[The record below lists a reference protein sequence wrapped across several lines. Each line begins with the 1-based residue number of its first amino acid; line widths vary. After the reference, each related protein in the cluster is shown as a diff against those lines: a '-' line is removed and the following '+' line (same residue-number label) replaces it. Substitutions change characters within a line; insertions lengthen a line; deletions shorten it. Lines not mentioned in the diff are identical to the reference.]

1 MKNEIQI
8 FKSDEFGQVRTTTIN
23 GEPWFALKDVC
34 NAFGEQNYRRV
45 AQRIDD
51 EEKGVSQIDTPGGT
65 QSMTVVNEAGLYSA
79 LFAMQPEKAR
89 GVSEEYVR
97 KRQEQLRKFK
107 RWVTSEVLPSI
118 RKTGSYTVDPLQKQR
133 LEVDL
138 NNSRANVA
146 ALWLEI
152 GSLATPEYKQV
163 CSSYASSVLAGGK
176 EVIPLPECKIDRYY
190 SAAEI
195 ADALGI
201 TANRVGKIA
210 NQHGLKTAEYGKWF
224 FDKSPYS
231 NKEVQTF
238 RYTRKAVDAIRK
250 LV

>member
-1 MKNEIQI
+1 MSKEIQI
-8 FKSDEFGQVRTTTIN
+8 FKNDEFGQVRTTTIN
-23 GEPWFALKDVC
+23 GEPWFVGKDVADILGYS
-34 NAFGEQNYRRV
+34 NPRDALAKHVDDDDRNTV
-45 AQRIDD
+45 AIRDG
-51 EEKGVSQIDTPGGT
+51 KGNPNQTII
-65 QSMTVVNEAGLYSA
+65 NESGLYA
-79 LFAMQPEKAR
+79 LVIGSKLPTAK
-89 GVSEEYVR
+89 
-97 KRQEQLRKFK
+97 KFK

-118 RKTGSYTVDPLQKQR
+118 RKTGAYTADPLQKQR
-133 LEVDL
+133 LEIDL

-152 GSLATPEYKQV
+152 GNLATPEYKQV
-163 CSSYASSVLAGGK
+163 CSSYASSVLSGGK
-176 EVIPLPECKIDRYY
+176 EVIPLPECKIERYY

-195 ADALGI
+195 AAALGI

-210 NQHGLKTAEYGKWF
+210 NQNGLKTAEYGKWF

>member
-8 FKSDEFGQVRTTTIN
+8 FKNDEFGQVRTTTIN
-23 GEPWFALKDVC
+23 GEPWFVGKDVTDILGYS
-34 NAFGEQNYRRV
+34 NPRDALAKHVDDDDRNTV
-45 AQRIDD
+45 AIRDG
-51 EEKGVSQIDTPGGT
+51 KGNPNQTII
-65 QSMTVVNEAGLYSA
+65 NESGLYA
-79 LFAMQPEKAR
+79 LIIGSKLPAAK
-89 GVSEEYVR
+89 
-97 KRQEQLRKFK
+97 KFK

-118 RKTGSYTVDPLQKQR
+118 RKTGTYTVDPLQKQR

-152 GSLATPEYKQV
+152 GNLATPEYKQV

-210 NQHGLKTAEYGKWF
+210 NQNGLKTAEYGKWF

-231 NKEVQTF
+231 DKEVQTF

>member
-8 FKSDEFGQVRTTTIN
+8 FKNDEFGQVRTTTIN
-23 GEPWFALKDVC
+23 GEPWFVGKDVADILGYS
-34 NAFGEQNYRRV
+34 NPRDAISKHV
-45 AQRIDD
+45 DD
-51 EEKGVSQIDTPGGT
+51 EDKGVANCDTLGGRQT
-65 QSMTVVNEAGLYSA
+65 LSIINESGLYA
-79 LFAMQPEKAR
+79 LIIGSKLPTAK
-89 GVSEEYVR
+89 
-97 KRQEQLRKFK
+97 KFK

-118 RKTGSYTVDPLQKQR
+118 RKTGAYTADPLQKQR
-133 LEVDL
+133 LEIDL

-152 GSLATPEYKQV
+152 GNLATPEYKQV

-195 ADALGI
+195 AAALGI

-210 NQHGLKTAEYGKWF
+210 NQNGLKTAEYGKWF

>member
-8 FKSDEFGQVRTTTIN
+8 FKNDEFGQVRTTTIN
-23 GEPWFALKDVC
+23 GEPWFVGKDVADILGYS
-34 NAFGEQNYRRV
+34 NPRDAIAKHVDDDDRNTV
-45 AQRIDD
+45 AIRDG
-51 EEKGVSQIDTPGGT
+51 KGNPNQTII
-65 QSMTVVNEAGLYSA
+65 NESGLYA
-79 LFAMQPEKAR
+79 LIIGSKLPAAK
-89 GVSEEYVR
+89 
-97 KRQEQLRKFK
+97 KFK

-133 LEVDL
+133 LEIDL

-152 GSLATPEYKQV
+152 GNLATPEYKQV
-163 CSSYASSVLAGGK
+163 CSSYASSVLSGGK

-195 ADALGI
+195 AAALGI

-210 NQHGLKTAEYGKWF
+210 NQNGLKTAEYGKWF

>member
-8 FKSDEFGQVRTTTIN
+8 FKNDEFGQVRTTTIN
-23 GEPWFALKDVC
+23 GEPWFVGKDVADILGYS
-34 NAFGEQNYRRV
+34 NPRDAIAKHVDDDDRNTV
-45 AQRIDD
+45 AIRDG
-51 EEKGVSQIDTPGGT
+51 KGNPNQTII
-65 QSMTVVNEAGLYSA
+65 NESGLYA
-79 LFAMQPEKAR
+79 LIIGSKLPTAK
-89 GVSEEYVR
+89 
-97 KRQEQLRKFK
+97 KFK

-118 RKTGSYTVDPLQKQR
+118 RKTGSYTADPLQKQR
-133 LEVDL
+133 LEIDL

-152 GSLATPEYKQV
+152 GNLATPEYKQV

-195 ADALGI
+195 AAALGI

-210 NQHGLKTAEYGKWF
+210 NQNGLKTAEYGKWF

>member
-8 FKSDEFGQVRTTTIN
+8 FKNDEFGQVRTTTIN
-23 GEPWFALKDVC
+23 GEPWFVGKDVTDILGYS
-34 NAFGEQNYRRV
+34 NPRDALAKHVDDDDRNTV
-45 AQRIDD
+45 AIRDG
-51 EEKGVSQIDTPGGT
+51 KGNPNQTII
-65 QSMTVVNEAGLYSA
+65 NESGLYA
-79 LFAMQPEKAR
+79 LIIGSKLPAAK
-89 GVSEEYVR
+89 
-97 KRQEQLRKFK
+97 KFK

-152 GSLATPEYKQV
+152 GNLATPEYKQV

-195 ADALGI
+195 AAALGI

-210 NQHGLKTAEYGKWF
+210 NQNGLKTAEYGKWF

>member
-8 FKSDEFGQVRTTTIN
+8 FKNDEFGQVRTTTIN
-23 GEPWFALKDVC
+23 GEPWFVGKDVADILGYS
-34 NAFGEQNYRRV
+34 NPRDAISKHV
-45 AQRIDD
+45 DD
-51 EEKGVSQIDTPGGT
+51 EDKGVANCDTLGGRQT
-65 QSMTVVNEAGLYSA
+65 LSIINESGLYA
-79 LFAMQPEKAR
+79 LIIGSKLPTAK
-89 GVSEEYVR
+89 
-97 KRQEQLRKFK
+97 KFK

-118 RKTGSYTVDPLQKQR
+118 RKTGSYTADPLQKQR
-133 LEVDL
+133 LEIDL

-152 GSLATPEYKQV
+152 GNLATPEYKQV
-163 CSSYASSVLAGGK
+163 CSSYASSVLSGGK

-195 ADALGI
+195 AAALGI

-210 NQHGLKTAEYGKWF
+210 NQNGLKTAEYGKWF

>member
-8 FKSDEFGQVRTTTIN
+8 FKNDEFGQVRTTTIN
-23 GEPWFALKDVC
+23 GEPWFVGKDVADILGYS
-34 NAFGEQNYRRV
+34 NPRDALAKHVDDDDRNTV
-45 AQRIDD
+45 AIRDG
-51 EEKGVSQIDTPGGT
+51 KGNPNQTII
-65 QSMTVVNEAGLYSA
+65 NESGLYA
-79 LFAMQPEKAR
+79 LIIGSKLPAAK
-89 GVSEEYVR
+89 
-97 KRQEQLRKFK
+97 KFK

-118 RKTGSYTVDPLQKQR
+118 RKTGSYTADPLQKQR

-152 GSLATPEYKQV
+152 GNLATPEYKQV

-195 ADALGI
+195 AAALGI

-210 NQHGLKTAEYGKWF
+210 NQNGLKTAEYGKWF

>member
-8 FKSDEFGQVRTTTIN
+8 FKNDEFGQVRTTTIN
-23 GEPWFALKDVC
+23 GEPWFVGKDVADILGYS
-34 NAFGEQNYRRV
+34 NPRDAISKHV
-45 AQRIDD
+45 DD
-51 EEKGVSQIDTPGGT
+51 EDKGVANCDTLGGRQT
-65 QSMTVVNEAGLYSA
+65 LSIINESGLYA
-79 LFAMQPEKAR
+79 LIIGSKLPTAK
-89 GVSEEYVR
+89 
-97 KRQEQLRKFK
+97 KFK

-133 LEVDL
+133 LEIDL

-152 GSLATPEYKQV
+152 GNLATPEYKQV

-195 ADALGI
+195 AAALGI

-210 NQHGLKTAEYGKWF
+210 NQNGLKTAEYGKWF

>member
-8 FKSDEFGQVRTTTIN
+8 FKNDEFGQVRTTTIN
-23 GEPWFALKDVC
+23 GEPWFVGKDVADILGYS
-34 NAFGEQNYRRV
+34 NPRDAIAKHVDDDDRNTV
-45 AQRIDD
+45 AIRDG
-51 EEKGVSQIDTPGGT
+51 KGNPNQTII
-65 QSMTVVNEAGLYSA
+65 NESGLYA
-79 LFAMQPEKAR
+79 LIIGSKLPTAK
-89 GVSEEYVR
+89 
-97 KRQEQLRKFK
+97 KFK

-133 LEVDL
+133 LEIDL

-152 GSLATPEYKQV
+152 GNLATPEYKQV
-163 CSSYASSVLAGGK
+163 CSSYASSVLSGGK
-176 EVIPLPECKIDRYY
+176 EVIPLPERKIDRYY

-195 ADALGI
+195 AAALGI

-210 NQHGLKTAEYGKWF
+210 NQNGLKTAEYGKWF

>member
-1 MKNEIQI
+1 MSKEIQI

-23 GEPWFALKDVC
+23 GEPWFVGKDVADILGYS
-34 NAFGEQNYRRV
+34 NPRDAIAKHVDDDDRNTV
-45 AQRIDD
+45 AIRDG
-51 EEKGVSQIDTPGGT
+51 KGNPNQTII
-65 QSMTVVNEAGLYSA
+65 NESGLYA
-79 LFAMQPEKAR
+79 LIIGSKLPTAK
-89 GVSEEYVR
+89 
-97 KRQEQLRKFK
+97 KFK

-133 LEVDL
+133 LEIDL

-152 GSLATPEYKQV
+152 GNLATPEYKQV
-163 CSSYASSVLAGGK
+163 CSSYASSVLSGGK

-195 ADALGI
+195 AAALGI

-210 NQHGLKTAEYGKWF
+210 NQNGLKTAEYGKWF

>member
-8 FKSDEFGQVRTTTIN
+8 FKNDEFGQVRTTTIN
-23 GEPWFALKDVC
+23 GEPWFVSKDVADILGYS
-34 NAFGEQNYRRV
+34 NPRDAISKHV
-45 AQRIDD
+45 DD
-51 EEKGVSQIDTPGGT
+51 EDKGVANCDTLGGR
-65 QSMTVVNEAGLYSA
+65 QNFSIINESGLYA
-79 LFAMQPEKAR
+79 LIIGSKLPAAK
-89 GVSEEYVR
+89 
-97 KRQEQLRKFK
+97 KFK
-107 RWVTSEVLPSI
+107 HWVTSEVLPSI

-152 GSLATPEYKQV
+152 GNLATPEYKQV

>member
-8 FKSDEFGQVRTTTIN
+8 FKNDEFGQVRTTTIN
-23 GEPWFALKDVC
+23 GEPWFVGKDVADILGYS
-34 NAFGEQNYRRV
+34 NPRDAIAKHVDDDDRNTV
-45 AQRIDD
+45 AIRDG
-51 EEKGVSQIDTPGGT
+51 KGNPNQTII
-65 QSMTVVNEAGLYSA
+65 NESGLYA
-79 LFAMQPEKAR
+79 LIIGSKLPTAK
-89 GVSEEYVR
+89 
-97 KRQEQLRKFK
+97 KFK

-133 LEVDL
+133 LEIDL

-152 GSLATPEYKQV
+152 GNLATPEYKQV
-163 CSSYASSVLAGGK
+163 CSSYASSVLSGGK

-195 ADALGI
+195 AAALGI

-210 NQHGLKTAEYGKWF
+210 NQNGLKTAEYGKWF

-250 LV
+250 LA

>member
-1 MKNEIQI
+1 MSKEIQI
-8 FKSDEFGQVRTTTIN
+8 FKNDEFGQVRTTTIN
-23 GEPWFALKDVC
+23 GEPWFVGKDVADILGYS
-34 NAFGEQNYRRV
+34 NPRDAIAKHVDDDDRNTV
-45 AQRIDD
+45 AIRDG
-51 EEKGVSQIDTPGGT
+51 KGNPNQTII
-65 QSMTVVNEAGLYSA
+65 NESGLYA
-79 LFAMQPEKAR
+79 LIIGSKLPTAK
-89 GVSEEYVR
+89 
-97 KRQEQLRKFK
+97 KFK

-118 RKTGSYTVDPLQKQR
+118 RKTGAYTADPLQKQR
-133 LEVDL
+133 LEIDL

-152 GSLATPEYKQV
+152 GNLATPEYKQV
-163 CSSYASSVLAGGK
+163 CSSYASSVLSGGK

-195 ADALGI
+195 AAALGI

-210 NQHGLKTAEYGKWF
+210 NQNGLKTAEYGKWF

>member
-8 FKSDEFGQVRTTTIN
+8 FKNDEFGQVRTTTIN
-23 GEPWFALKDVC
+23 GEPWFVGKDVADILGYS
-34 NAFGEQNYRRV
+34 NPRDAISKHV
-45 AQRIDD
+45 DD
-51 EEKGVSQIDTPGGT
+51 EDKGVANCDTLGGRQT
-65 QSMTVVNEAGLYSA
+65 LSIINESGLYA
-79 LFAMQPEKAR
+79 LIIGSKLPTAK
-89 GVSEEYVR
+89 
-97 KRQEQLRKFK
+97 KFK

-118 RKTGSYTVDPLQKQR
+118 RKTGSYTADPLQKQR
-133 LEVDL
+133 LEIDL

-152 GSLATPEYKQV
+152 GNLATPEYKQV
-163 CSSYASSVLAGGK
+163 CSSYASSVLSGGK
-176 EVIPLPECKIDRYY
+176 EVIPLPECKTDRYY

-195 ADALGI
+195 AAALGI

-210 NQHGLKTAEYGKWF
+210 NQNGLKTAEYGKWF

>member
-8 FKSDEFGQVRTTTIN
+8 FKNDEFGQVRTTTIN
-23 GEPWFALKDVC
+23 GEPWFVGKDVADILGYS
-34 NAFGEQNYRRV
+34 NPRDAISKHV
-45 AQRIDD
+45 DD
-51 EEKGVSQIDTPGGT
+51 EDKGVANCDTLGGRQT
-65 QSMTVVNEAGLYSA
+65 LSIINESGLYA
-79 LFAMQPEKAR
+79 LIIGSKLPTAK
-89 GVSEEYVR
+89 
-97 KRQEQLRKFK
+97 KFK

-133 LEVDL
+133 LEIDL

-152 GSLATPEYKQV
+152 GNLATPEYKQV
-163 CSSYASSVLAGGK
+163 CSSYASSVLSGGK

-195 ADALGI
+195 AAALGI

-210 NQHGLKTAEYGKWF
+210 NQNGLKTAEYGKWF

>member
-1 MKNEIQI
+1 MSKEIQI
-8 FKSDEFGQVRTTTIN
+8 FKNDEFGQVRTTTVN
-23 GEPWFALKDVC
+23 GEPWFVSKDVADILGYS
-34 NAFGEQNYRRV
+34 NPRDAIFKHV
-45 AQRIDD
+45 DD
-51 EEKGVSQIDTPGGT
+51 EDKGVANFDTRGGRQT
-65 QSMTVVNEAGLYSA
+65 LSIINESGLYTLIIGSKLPTA
-79 LFAMQPEKAR
+79 K
-89 GVSEEYVR
+89 
-97 KRQEQLRKFK
+97 KFK
-107 RWVTSEVLPSI
+107 HWVTSEVLPSI
-118 RKTGSYTVDPLQKQR
+118 RKTGSYTVDPVQKQR

-138 NNSRANVA
+138 NNSRASVA

-152 GSLATPEYKQV
+152 GNLATPEYKQV

>member
-1 MKNEIQI
+1 MKTEIQI
-8 FKSDEFGQVRTTTIN
+8 FKNDEFGQVRTTTIN
-23 GEPWFALKDVC
+23 GEPWFVGKDVADILGYS
-34 NAFGEQNYRRV
+34 NPRDALAKHVDDDDRNTV
-45 AQRIDD
+45 AIRDG
-51 EEKGVSQIDTPGGT
+51 KGNPNQTII
-65 QSMTVVNEAGLYSA
+65 NESGLYA
-79 LFAMQPEKAR
+79 LIIGSKLPTAK
-89 GVSEEYVR
+89 
-97 KRQEQLRKFK
+97 KFK

-133 LEVDL
+133 LEIDL

-152 GSLATPEYKQV
+152 GDLATPEYKQV

-195 ADALGI
+195 AAALGI

-210 NQHGLKTAEYGKWF
+210 NQNGLKTAEYGKWF

>member
-1 MKNEIQI
+1 MKTEIQI
-8 FKSDEFGQVRTTTIN
+8 FKNDEFGQVRTTTIN
-23 GEPWFALKDVC
+23 GEPWFVGKDVADILGYS
-34 NAFGEQNYRRV
+34 NPRDAIAKHVDDDDRNTV
-45 AQRIDD
+45 AIRDG
-51 EEKGVSQIDTPGGT
+51 KGNPNQTII
-65 QSMTVVNEAGLYSA
+65 NESGLYA
-79 LFAMQPEKAR
+79 LIIGSKLPTAK
-89 GVSEEYVR
+89 
-97 KRQEQLRKFK
+97 KFK

-133 LEVDL
+133 LEIDL

-152 GSLATPEYKQV
+152 GNLATPEYKQV

-195 ADALGI
+195 AAALGI

-210 NQHGLKTAEYGKWF
+210 NQNGLKTAEYGKWF

-250 LV
+250 LI

>member
-8 FKSDEFGQVRTTTIN
+8 FKNDEFGQVRTTTIN
-23 GEPWFALKDVC
+23 GEPWFVGKDVADILGYS
-34 NAFGEQNYRRV
+34 NPRDAIAKHVDDDDRNTV
-45 AQRIDD
+45 AIRDG
-51 EEKGVSQIDTPGGT
+51 KGNPNQTII
-65 QSMTVVNEAGLYSA
+65 NESGLYA
-79 LFAMQPEKAR
+79 LIIGSKLPTAK
-89 GVSEEYVR
+89 
-97 KRQEQLRKFK
+97 KFK

-118 RKTGSYTVDPLQKQR
+118 RKTGSYTADPLQKQR
-133 LEVDL
+133 LEIDL
-138 NNSRANVA
+138 NNSRTNVA

-152 GSLATPEYKQV
+152 GNLATPEYKQV

-195 ADALGI
+195 AAALGI

-210 NQHGLKTAEYGKWF
+210 NQNGLKTAEYGKWF

>member
-1 MKNEIQI
+1 MSKEIQI
-8 FKSDEFGQVRTTTIN
+8 FKNDEFGQVRTTTIN
-23 GEPWFALKDVC
+23 GEPWFVGKDVADILGYS
-34 NAFGEQNYRRV
+34 NPRDAIAKHVDDDDRNTV
-45 AQRIDD
+45 AIRDG
-51 EEKGVSQIDTPGGT
+51 KGNPNQTII
-65 QSMTVVNEAGLYSA
+65 NESGLYA
-79 LFAMQPEKAR
+79 LIIGSKLPTAK
-89 GVSEEYVR
+89 
-97 KRQEQLRKFK
+97 KFK

-118 RKTGSYTVDPLQKQR
+118 RKTGSYTADPLQKQR
-133 LEVDL
+133 LEIDL

-152 GSLATPEYKQV
+152 GNLATPEYKQV
-163 CSSYASSVLAGGK
+163 CSSYASSVLSGGK

-195 ADALGI
+195 AAALGI

-210 NQHGLKTAEYGKWF
+210 NQNGLKTAEYGKWF

>member
-8 FKSDEFGQVRTTTIN
+8 FKNDEFGQVRTTTIN
-23 GEPWFALKDVC
+23 GEPWFVSKDVADILGYS
-34 NAFGEQNYRRV
+34 NPRDAISKHV
-45 AQRIDD
+45 DD
-51 EEKGVSQIDTPGGT
+51 EDKGVANCDTLGGR
-65 QSMTVVNEAGLYSA
+65 QNFSIINESGLYA
-79 LFAMQPEKAR
+79 LIIGSKLPAAK
-89 GVSEEYVR
+89 
-97 KRQEQLRKFK
+97 KFK

-118 RKTGSYTVDPLQKQR
+118 RKTGTYTVDPLQKQR

-152 GSLATPEYKQV
+152 GNLATPEYKQV

>member
-1 MKNEIQI
+1 MSKEIQI
-8 FKSDEFGQVRTTTIN
+8 FKNDEFGQVRTTTIN
-23 GEPWFALKDVC
+23 GEPWFVGKDVADILGYS
-34 NAFGEQNYRRV
+34 NPRDAIAKHVDDDDRNTV
-45 AQRIDD
+45 AIRDG
-51 EEKGVSQIDTPGGT
+51 KGNPNQTII
-65 QSMTVVNEAGLYSA
+65 NESGLYA
-79 LFAMQPEKAR
+79 LIIGSKLPTAK
-89 GVSEEYVR
+89 
-97 KRQEQLRKFK
+97 KFK

-118 RKTGSYTVDPLQKQR
+118 RKTGSYTADPLQKQR
-133 LEVDL
+133 LEIDL

-163 CSSYASSVLAGGK
+163 CSSYASSVLSGGK

-195 ADALGI
+195 AAALGI

-210 NQHGLKTAEYGKWF
+210 NQNGLKTAEYGKWF

>member
-1 MKNEIQI
+1 MSKEIQI
-8 FKSDEFGQVRTTTIN
+8 FKNDEFGQVRTTTIN
-23 GEPWFALKDVC
+23 GEPWFVGKDVADILGYS
-34 NAFGEQNYRRV
+34 NPRDALAKHVDDDDRNTV
-45 AQRIDD
+45 AIRDG
-51 EEKGVSQIDTPGGT
+51 KGNPNQTII
-65 QSMTVVNEAGLYSA
+65 NESGLYA
-79 LFAMQPEKAR
+79 LIIGSKLPTAK
-89 GVSEEYVR
+89 
-97 KRQEQLRKFK
+97 KFK

-118 RKTGSYTVDPLQKQR
+118 RKTGSYTADPLQKQR
-133 LEVDL
+133 LEIDL

-152 GSLATPEYKQV
+152 GNLATPEYKQV
-163 CSSYASSVLAGGK
+163 CSSYASSVLSGGK

-195 ADALGI
+195 AAALGI

-210 NQHGLKTAEYGKWF
+210 NQNGLKTAEYGKWF

>member
-1 MKNEIQI
+1 MSKEIQI
-8 FKSDEFGQVRTTTIN
+8 FKNDEFGQVRTTTIN
-23 GEPWFALKDVC
+23 GEPWFVGKDVADILGYS
-34 NAFGEQNYRRV
+34 NPRDAIAKHVDDDDRNTV
-45 AQRIDD
+45 AIRDG
-51 EEKGVSQIDTPGGT
+51 KGNPNQTII
-65 QSMTVVNEAGLYSA
+65 NESGLYA
-79 LFAMQPEKAR
+79 LIIGSKLPTAK
-89 GVSEEYVR
+89 
-97 KRQEQLRKFK
+97 KFK

-118 RKTGSYTVDPLQKQR
+118 RKTGAYTADPLQKQR
-133 LEVDL
+133 LEIDL

-152 GSLATPEYKQV
+152 GNLATPEYKQV
-163 CSSYASSVLAGGK
+163 CSSYASSVLSGGK

-195 ADALGI
+195 AAALGN

-210 NQHGLKTAEYGKWF
+210 NQNGLKTAEYGKWF

>member
-8 FKSDEFGQVRTTTIN
+8 FKNDEFGQVRTTTIN
-23 GEPWFALKDVC
+23 GEPWFVGKDVTDILGYS
-34 NAFGEQNYRRV
+34 NPRDALAKHVDDDDRNTV
-45 AQRIDD
+45 AIRDG
-51 EEKGVSQIDTPGGT
+51 KGNPNQTII
-65 QSMTVVNEAGLYSA
+65 NESGLYA
-79 LFAMQPEKAR
+79 LIIGSKLPTAK
-89 GVSEEYVR
+89 
-97 KRQEQLRKFK
+97 KFK

-118 RKTGSYTVDPLQKQR
+118 RKTGSYTADPLQKQR
-133 LEVDL
+133 LEIDL

-152 GSLATPEYKQV
+152 GNLATPEYKQV
-163 CSSYASSVLAGGK
+163 CSSYASSVLSGGK

-195 ADALGI
+195 AAALGI

-210 NQHGLKTAEYGKWF
+210 NQNGLKTAEYGKWF

>member
-8 FKSDEFGQVRTTTIN
+8 FKNDEFGQVRTTTIN
-23 GEPWFALKDVC
+23 GEPWFVGKDVADILGYS
-34 NAFGEQNYRRV
+34 NPRDALAKHVDDDDRNTV
-45 AQRIDD
+45 AIRDG
-51 EEKGVSQIDTPGGT
+51 KGNPNQTII
-65 QSMTVVNEAGLYSA
+65 NESGLYA
-79 LFAMQPEKAR
+79 LIIGSKLPAAK
-89 GVSEEYVR
+89 
-97 KRQEQLRKFK
+97 KFK

-118 RKTGSYTVDPLQKQR
+118 RKTGSYTADPLQKQR
-133 LEVDL
+133 LEIDL

-152 GSLATPEYKQV
+152 GNLATPEYKQV
-163 CSSYASSVLAGGK
+163 CSSYASSVLSGGK

-195 ADALGI
+195 AAALGI

-210 NQHGLKTAEYGKWF
+210 NQNGLKTAEYGKWF

>member
-8 FKSDEFGQVRTTTIN
+8 FKNDEFGQVRTTTIN
-23 GEPWFALKDVC
+23 GEPWFVGKDVTDILGYS
-34 NAFGEQNYRRV
+34 NPRDALAKHVDDDDRNTV
-45 AQRIDD
+45 AIRDG
-51 EEKGVSQIDTPGGT
+51 KGNPNQTII
-65 QSMTVVNEAGLYSA
+65 NESGLYA
-79 LFAMQPEKAR
+79 LIIGSKLPAAK
-89 GVSEEYVR
+89 
-97 KRQEQLRKFK
+97 KFK

-152 GSLATPEYKQV
+152 GNLATPEYKQV

-195 ADALGI
+195 AAALGI

-210 NQHGLKTAEYGKWF
+210 NQNGLKTAEYGKWF

-238 RYTRKAVDAIRK
+238 RYTRKAVDAIRN

>member
-8 FKSDEFGQVRTTTIN
+8 FKNDEFGQVRTTTIN
-23 GEPWFALKDVC
+23 GEPWFVGKDVADILGYS
-34 NAFGEQNYRRV
+34 NPRDALAKHVDDDDRNTV
-45 AQRIDD
+45 AIRDG
-51 EEKGVSQIDTPGGT
+51 KGNPNQTII
-65 QSMTVVNEAGLYSA
+65 NESGLYA
-79 LFAMQPEKAR
+79 LIIGSKLPTAK
-89 GVSEEYVR
+89 
-97 KRQEQLRKFK
+97 KFK

-118 RKTGSYTVDPLQKQR
+118 RKTGSYTADPLQKQR

-152 GSLATPEYKQV
+152 GNLATPEYKQV

-195 ADALGI
+195 AAALGI

-210 NQHGLKTAEYGKWF
+210 NQNGLKTAEYGKWF

>member
-8 FKSDEFGQVRTTTIN
+8 FKNDEFGQVRTTTIN
-23 GEPWFALKDVC
+23 GEPWFVGKDVADILGYS
-34 NAFGEQNYRRV
+34 NPRDAIAKHVDDDDRNTV
-45 AQRIDD
+45 AIRDG
-51 EEKGVSQIDTPGGT
+51 KGNPNQTII
-65 QSMTVVNEAGLYSA
+65 NESGLYA
-79 LFAMQPEKAR
+79 LIIGSKLPAAK
-89 GVSEEYVR
+89 
-97 KRQEQLRKFK
+97 KFK

-133 LEVDL
+133 LEIDL

-152 GSLATPEYKQV
+152 GNLATPEYKQV

-195 ADALGI
+195 AAALGI

-210 NQHGLKTAEYGKWF
+210 NQNGLKTAEYGKWF

>member
-1 MKNEIQI
+1 MKTEIQI
-8 FKSDEFGQVRTTTIN
+8 FKNDEFGQVRTTTIN
-23 GEPWFALKDVC
+23 GEPWFVGKDVADILGYS
-34 NAFGEQNYRRV
+34 NPRDAIAKHVDDDDRNTV
-45 AQRIDD
+45 AIRDG
-51 EEKGVSQIDTPGGT
+51 KGNPNQTII
-65 QSMTVVNEAGLYSA
+65 NESGLYA
-79 LFAMQPEKAR
+79 LIIGSKLPTAK
-89 GVSEEYVR
+89 
-97 KRQEQLRKFK
+97 KFK

-133 LEVDL
+133 LEIDL

-152 GSLATPEYKQV
+152 GNLATPEYKQV
-163 CSSYASSVLAGGK
+163 CSSYASSVLSGGK

-195 ADALGI
+195 AAALGI

-210 NQHGLKTAEYGKWF
+210 NQNGLKTAEYGKWF

>member
-8 FKSDEFGQVRTTTIN
+8 FKNDEFGQVRTTTIN
-23 GEPWFALKDVC
+23 GEPWFVGKDVADILGYS
-34 NAFGEQNYRRV
+34 NPRDALAKHVDDDDRNTV
-45 AQRIDD
+45 AIRDG
-51 EEKGVSQIDTPGGT
+51 KGNPNQTII
-65 QSMTVVNEAGLYSA
+65 NESGLYA
-79 LFAMQPEKAR
+79 LIIGSKLPTAK
-89 GVSEEYVR
+89 
-97 KRQEQLRKFK
+97 KFK

-118 RKTGSYTVDPLQKQR
+118 RKTGSYTADPLQKQR
-133 LEVDL
+133 LEIDL

-152 GSLATPEYKQV
+152 GNLATPEYKQV
-163 CSSYASSVLAGGK
+163 CSSYASSVLSGGK

-195 ADALGI
+195 AAALGI

-210 NQHGLKTAEYGKWF
+210 NQNGLKTAEYGKWF

>member
-1 MKNEIQI
+1 MSKEIQI
-8 FKSDEFGQVRTTTIN
+8 FKNDEFGQVRTTTIN
-23 GEPWFALKDVC
+23 GEPWFVGKDVADILGYS
-34 NAFGEQNYRRV
+34 NPRDAIAKHVDDDDRNTV
-45 AQRIDD
+45 AIR
-51 EEKGVSQIDTPGGT
+51 EGKGNPNQTII
-65 QSMTVVNEAGLYSA
+65 NESGLYA
-79 LFAMQPEKAR
+79 LIIGSKLPTAK
-89 GVSEEYVR
+89 
-97 KRQEQLRKFK
+97 KFK

-118 RKTGSYTVDPLQKQR
+118 RKTGSYTADPLQKQR
-133 LEVDL
+133 LEIDL

-152 GSLATPEYKQV
+152 GNLATPEYKQV
-163 CSSYASSVLAGGK
+163 CSSYASSVLSGGK

-195 ADALGI
+195 AAALGI

-210 NQHGLKTAEYGKWF
+210 NQNGLKTAEYGKWF

>member
-8 FKSDEFGQVRTTTIN
+8 FKNDEFGQVRTTTIN
-23 GEPWFALKDVC
+23 GEPWFVGKDVADILGYS
-34 NAFGEQNYRRV
+34 NPRDAISKHV
-45 AQRIDD
+45 DD
-51 EEKGVSQIDTPGGT
+51 EDKGVANCDTLGGRQT
-65 QSMTVVNEAGLYSA
+65 LSIINESGLYA
-79 LFAMQPEKAR
+79 LIIGSKLPTAK
-89 GVSEEYVR
+89 
-97 KRQEQLRKFK
+97 KFK
-107 RWVTSEVLPSI
+107 HWVTSEVLPSI
-118 RKTGSYTVDPLQKQR
+118 RKTGSYTADPLQKQR
-133 LEVDL
+133 LEIDL

-152 GSLATPEYKQV
+152 GNLATPEYKQV
-163 CSSYASSVLAGGK
+163 CSSYASSVLSGGK

-195 ADALGI
+195 AAALGI

-210 NQHGLKTAEYGKWF
+210 NQNGLKTAEYGKWF

>member
-8 FKSDEFGQVRTTTIN
+8 FKNDEFGQVRTTTIN
-23 GEPWFALKDVC
+23 GEPWFVGKNVADILGYSNPRDALAKHVDDDDR
-34 NAFGEQNYRRV
+34 NTV
-45 AQRIDD
+45 AIRDG
-51 EEKGVSQIDTPGGT
+51 KGNPNQTII
-65 QSMTVVNEAGLYSA
+65 NESGLYA
-79 LFAMQPEKAR
+79 LIIGSKLPTAK
-89 GVSEEYVR
+89 
-97 KRQEQLRKFK
+97 KFK

-118 RKTGSYTVDPLQKQR
+118 RKTGSYTADPLQKQR
-133 LEVDL
+133 LEIDL

-152 GSLATPEYKQV
+152 GNLATPEYKQV
-163 CSSYASSVLAGGK
+163 CSSYASSVLSGGK

-195 ADALGI
+195 AAALGI

-210 NQHGLKTAEYGKWF
+210 NQNGLKTAEYGKWF

>member
-8 FKSDEFGQVRTTTIN
+8 FKNDEFGQVRTTTIN
-23 GEPWFALKDVC
+23 GEPWFVGKDVADILGYS
-34 NAFGEQNYRRV
+34 NPRDAISKHV
-45 AQRIDD
+45 DD
-51 EEKGVSQIDTPGGT
+51 EDKGVANCDTLGGRQT
-65 QSMTVVNEAGLYSA
+65 LSIINESGLYA
-79 LFAMQPEKAR
+79 LIIGSKLPTAK
-89 GVSEEYVR
+89 
-97 KRQEQLRKFK
+97 KFK

-118 RKTGSYTVDPLQKQR
+118 RKTGSYTADPLQKQR
-133 LEVDL
+133 LEIDL

-152 GSLATPEYKQV
+152 GNLATPEYKQV

-195 ADALGI
+195 AAALGI

-210 NQHGLKTAEYGKWF
+210 NQNGLKTAEYGKWF

>member
-1 MKNEIQI
+1 MSKEIQI
-8 FKSDEFGQVRTTTIN
+8 FKNDEFGQVRTTTIN
-23 GEPWFALKDVC
+23 GEPWFVGKDVADILGYS
-34 NAFGEQNYRRV
+34 NPRDAIAKHVDDDDRNTV
-45 AQRIDD
+45 AIRDG
-51 EEKGVSQIDTPGGT
+51 KGNPNQTII
-65 QSMTVVNEAGLYSA
+65 NESGLYA
-79 LFAMQPEKAR
+79 LIIGSKLPTAK
-89 GVSEEYVR
+89 
-97 KRQEQLRKFK
+97 KFK

-118 RKTGSYTVDPLQKQR
+118 RKTGSYTADPLQKQR
-133 LEVDL
+133 LEIDL

-152 GSLATPEYKQV
+152 GNLATPEYKQV
-163 CSSYASSVLAGGK
+163 CSSYASSVLSGGK
-176 EVIPLPECKIDRYY
+176 EVIPLTECKIDRYY

-195 ADALGI
+195 AAALGI

-210 NQHGLKTAEYGKWF
+210 NQNGLKTAEYGKWF

>member
-8 FKSDEFGQVRTTTIN
+8 FKNDEFGQVRTTTIN
-23 GEPWFALKDVC
+23 GEPWFVGKDVADILGYS
-34 NAFGEQNYRRV
+34 NPRDAIAKHVDDDDRNTV
-45 AQRIDD
+45 AIRDG
-51 EEKGVSQIDTPGGT
+51 KGNPNQTII
-65 QSMTVVNEAGLYSA
+65 NESGLYA
-79 LFAMQPEKAR
+79 LIIGSKLPTAK
-89 GVSEEYVR
+89 
-97 KRQEQLRKFK
+97 KFK

-133 LEVDL
+133 LEIDL

-152 GSLATPEYKQV
+152 GNLATPEYKQV
-163 CSSYASSVLAGGK
+163 CSSYASSVLSGGK

-195 ADALGI
+195 AAALGI

-210 NQHGLKTAEYGKWF
+210 NQNGLKTAEYGKWF

>member
-1 MKNEIQI
+1 MSKEIQI
-8 FKSDEFGQVRTTTIN
+8 FKNDEFGQVRTTTIN
-23 GEPWFALKDVC
+23 GEPWFVGKDVADILGYS
-34 NAFGEQNYRRV
+34 NPRDAIAKHVDDDDRNTV
-45 AQRIDD
+45 AIRDG
-51 EEKGVSQIDTPGGT
+51 KGNPNQTII
-65 QSMTVVNEAGLYSA
+65 NESGLYA
-79 LFAMQPEKAR
+79 LIIGSKLPTAK
-89 GVSEEYVR
+89 
-97 KRQEQLRKFK
+97 KFK

-118 RKTGSYTVDPLQKQR
+118 RKTGSYTADPLQKQR
-133 LEVDL
+133 LEIDL

-152 GSLATPEYKQV
+152 GNLATPEYKQV

-195 ADALGI
+195 AAALGI

-210 NQHGLKTAEYGKWF
+210 NQNGLKTAEYGKWF